1 MAYSPEVLRRA
12 KLRLEQA
19 RQSEEEAASRRVQ
32 KIYTQYPR
40 LREIDFMLKTSV
52 AKAVAAS
59 FQKGAD
65 VAAAVERAKA
75 ENLALQQERS
85 WILEAAEL
93 EESDLE
99 RTPICPDC
107 GGSGYVGEV
116 MCQCLKELCR
126 QEQKKELS
134 SLLGGKESFEGF
146 NLCYYPEIPDR
157 DYGISPREVM
167 TQVYERCRRYVREFS
182 EKGGNLLFSGATGLG
197 KTFLSACIA
206 RGVAEQGFS
215 VVYDTAG
222 KLFSDFET
230 AKFHAEGEDREDLT
244 RKYLNCDLLI
254 IDDLGTEMLT
264 QFTQTAL
271 YQVVNSRMMENRATL
286 ISTNLSTT
294 ELTARYMPQTASR
307 LLGTFEL
314 LNFLGNDIRMLK
326 K

>member
-12 KLRLEQA
+12 KARLESA
-19 RQSEEEAASRRVQ
+19 RQAEEDASQRRINS
-32 KIYTQYPR
+32 IYAQYPR
-40 LREIDFMLKTSV
+40 LKEIDIALRASV
-52 AKAVAAS
+52 AKVVAAS
-59 FQKGAD
+59 FMKGTD
-65 VAAAVERAKA
+65 VAAAVEEAKK

-99 RTPICPDC
+99 LTPICSDC
-107 GGSGYVGEV
+107 GGTGYVGAN

-134 SLLGGKESFEGF
+134 SLLGGKESFDAF
-146 NLCYYPEIPDR
+146 RLDYYPTEADR
-157 DYGISPREVM
+157 DYGVSPRQLM
-167 TQVYERCRRYVREFS
+167 TQVYERCRRYVREFP
-182 EKGGNLLFSGATGLG
+182 EKGGNLLFSGSTGLG

-230 AKFHAEGEDREDLT
+230 AKFHAEGEDREDIT

-271 YQVVNSRMMENRATL
+271 YQVVNSRMMEGRAT
-286 ISTNLSTT
+286 IVSTNLSST
-294 ELTARYMPQTASR
+294 ELSSRYLPQIVSR
-307 LLGTFEL
+307 LLGTYEL
-314 LNFLGNDIRMLK
+314 LLFLGDDIRMMNK
-326 K
+326 